1 MGALPH
7 LRRKTPQKTS
17 IPTKDKINEICPIRE
32 HQEGIWNGGIM
43 CEYCK
48 KVRDD
53 NEPLI
58 WDEDRNGEL
67 QNFVEI
73 RYKHG
78 QFELWSGICFRKI
91 NYCPMCGRKLTEE

>member
-1 MGALPH
+1 
-7 LRRKTPQKTS
+7 
-17 IPTKDKINEICPIRE
+17 
-32 HQEGIWNGGIM
+32 M
-43 CEYCK
+43 CRYCQ

-58 WDEDRNGEL
+58 WDEDKYGEL
-67 QNFVEI
+67 NECVEI

-91 NYCPMCGRKLTEE
+91 NYCPMCGRKLSEVSE